1 MKLQEIESELCYALL
16 TKLIKQ
22 AEIIIKNT
30 KVKPQTD
37 SNEYKK
43 ILDLAEELLAQWK
56 IYEKSSIRKK
66 YLAISREYIQK
77 LLITL
82 I

>member
-66 YLAISREYIQK
+66 YPAISREYIQK